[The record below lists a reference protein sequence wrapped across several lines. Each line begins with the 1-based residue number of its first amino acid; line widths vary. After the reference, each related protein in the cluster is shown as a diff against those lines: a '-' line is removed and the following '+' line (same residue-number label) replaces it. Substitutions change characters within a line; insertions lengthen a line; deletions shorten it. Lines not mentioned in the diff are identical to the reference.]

1 MKLALLAT
9 LLTFAGSLAGFGL
22 TTGGGSTA
30 PVVAGLPASS
40 TDDVVVRADDHDC
53 PKAETEKADAEKA

>member
-22 TTGGGSTA
+22 TTGADGPAA
-30 PVVAGLPASS
+30 PVASS
-40 TDDVVVRADDHDC
+40 QRPAAAEDLVVRGRDHDC
-53 PKAETEKADAEKA
+53 PKAHEVEKT